1 MHASREGDR
10 ALAGSCRICTDDAH
24 LPTAAWPE
32 SPGRA
37 LCALRAPHGG
47 ITRRGPEGG
56 ASEAA
61 EHYLRRGDTDMS
73 LRGGKRAVIYFRLAY
88 W

>member
-1 MHASREGDR
+1 MHALKGRRPVCR

-24 LPTAAWPE
+24 LPTPAWPE

-37 LCALRAPHGG
+37 HGG

-56 ASEAA
+56 ASETA
-61 EHYLRRGDTDMS
+61 EHYVRRGDTDMS
-73 LRGGKRAVIYFRLAY
+73 LRGGKRAV
-88 W
+88 